1 MSALGV
7 SVTGRR
13 LSGLS
18 VSICMAMALTTL
30 ATSPAEARRRHH
42 RAHSHH
48 ATAPANYAALIVD
61 ANSGRTLYAR
71 NEDSLRHPASV
82 TKVMTLY
89 MLFEQLEKGR
99 YRLDSPLRV
108 SAHGA
113 SMAPSKLGLRP
124 GETIEVEDAIKALVT
139 KSANDVAATI
149 AENIAGD
156 ESTFADLMTRK
167 ARSLG
172 MRSTVY
178 RNASGLPNPQQVT
191 TARDLAI
198 LGRAI
203 QERFPRYYHYFGT
216 PSFRY
221 GSQTIR
227 NHNRLLGRVEGVDGI
242 KTGYTR
248 ASGFNLLT
256 SAKRDGR
263 HIVGVVLGGR
273 TGRERDMI
281 MAQLV
286 NTQIA
291 NASTVRSSTQLAS
304 LRDEDDEAPAAAAAP
319 QRVAMAEPEEIER
332 PRALPGE
339 TVEPVRRRL
348 APMALASTAP
358 TPMAAAAVA
367 AAQAIKARPA
377 VVSDDQDEGVTT
389 ASVKQPQKII
399 GARPAVIA
407 AASTPS
413 ILPPVRRLAEKR
425 VAMIAPPDR
434 EALADIPGKRGKA
447 AAKLVEE
454 EGDARPARLAKAD
467 KRDKTAKADAPAK
480 AEKSEKAEKSDK
492 AEKAARKDRDADER
506 TEVAKSRQNPG
517 RDGPRPA
524 GWSIQIGATDN
535 VEKANA
541 LLAKAR
547 SAGRLASARSY
558 TEKVQKGSATLYRA
572 RFAGLQTDQA
582 QAACKDL
589 KRSGFACFATK
600 E

>member
-1 MSALGV
+1 MRAQGV
-7 SVTGRR
+7 SGMGRR

-30 ATSPAEARRRHH
+30 ATSPAEARKRHRGGGH
-42 RAHSHH
+42 QVAAAS
-48 ATAPANYAALIVD
+48 NYAAFVVD
-61 ANSGRTLYAR
+61 ANTGRTLYAR
-71 NEDSLRHPASV
+71 NEDAIRHPASV

-99 YRLDSPLRV
+99 FRLDSPLRV

-139 KSANDVAATI
+139 KSANDVAATV
-149 AENIAGD
+149 AENIGGD
-156 ESTFADLMTRK
+156 ESTFAEMMTRK

-172 MRSTVY
+172 MRNTVY

-191 TARDLAI
+191 TARDLAV

-216 PSFRY
+216 PAMRY
-221 GSQTIR
+221 GRQIIR
-227 NHNRLLGRVEGVDGI
+227 NHNKLLGRVEGVDGI

-256 SAKRDGR
+256 SAKRGGR

-273 TGRERDMI
+273 TGRERDII

-291 NASTVRSSTQLAS
+291 NASSVRSSTQLAS
-304 LRDEDDEAPAAAAAP
+304 LRDDEDEAPVRAAP
-319 QRVAMAEPEEIER
+319 QRMAAAESVER
-332 PRALPGE
+332 PRMIAE
-339 TVEPVRRRL
+339 EPAEPARRRL
-348 APMALASTAP
+348 APMALASAQ
-358 TPMAAAAVA
+358 TPMAAAAMA

-377 VVSDDQDEGVTT
+377 VVTQDDDEGVTT
-389 ASVKQPQKII
+389 ASVQPQRVI

-413 ILPPVRRLAEKR
+413 VLPPMRRLAEKR
-425 VAMIAPPDR
+425 IAMVAPPSR
-434 EALADIPGKRGKA
+434 EALADLPSKRGKA
-447 AAKLVEE
+447 AAKIEDDE
-454 EGDARPARLAKAD
+454 DAKPARLAKAD
-467 KRDKTAKADAPAK
+467 KIAK
-480 AEKSEKAEKSDK
+480 AEKTEKGS
-492 AEKAARKDRDADER
+492 KAARKGKEAEE
-506 TEVAKSRQNPG
+506 TEVAKADPKADARSKQVAAV
-517 RDGPRPA
+517 RDTQRPS

-547 SAGRLASARSY
+547 GAVHLASAKSY
-558 TEKVQKGSATLYRA
+558 TEKVQKGSSTLYRA
-572 RFAGLQTDQA
+572 RFAGLATDEAQT
-582 QAACKDL
+582 ACKQL

-600 E
+600 D

>member
-1 MSALGV
+1 MSAQGV
-7 SVTGRR
+7 SVSGRR

-42 RAHSHH
+42 HRASAHH
-48 ATAPANYAALIVD
+48 VSAPANYAAYVVD
-61 ANSGRTLYAR
+61 ANTGRALYAR
-71 NEDSLRHPASV
+71 NEDAPRHPASV

-89 MLFEQLEKGR
+89 LLFEQLEKGR

-139 KSANDVAATI
+139 KSANDVAATV
-149 AENIAGD
+149 AENIGGD
-156 ESTFADLMTRK
+156 EDSFAEMMTRK

-172 MRSTVY
+172 MRNTVY
-178 RNASGLPNPQQVT
+178 RNASGLPNPQQIT
-191 TARDLAI
+191 TARDLSI

-203 QERFPRYYHYFGT
+203 QERFPNYYHYFGT

-221 GSQTIR
+221 GSQVIR

-256 SAKRDGR
+256 SAKRGGR

-273 TGRERDMI
+273 TGRERDII

-291 NASTVRSSTQLAS
+291 NASPVRGGSQIAM
-304 LRDEDDEAPAAAAAP
+304 RDEDDEVRAPAP
-319 QRVAMAEPEEIER
+319 QRMAMAEPTGESSER
-332 PRALPGE
+332 PRMTP
-339 TVEPVRRRL
+339 EPQAEPARRRL
-348 APMALASTAP
+348 APMALASAQ
-358 TPMAAAAVA
+358 TPMAAAAMA

-377 VVSDDQDEGVTT
+377 VVSDEDEGVTT
-389 ASVKQPQKII
+389 ASVRPPQKII
-399 GARPAVIA
+399 GARPAVMA
-407 AASTPS
+407 AASTPAV
-413 ILPPVRRLAEKR
+413 LPPARRLAEKR
-425 VAMIAPPDR
+425 VAMVSPPNR
-434 EALADIPGKRGKA
+434 EALADLPAGKRAKA
-447 AAKLVEE
+447 AAPEQDDEDVK
-454 EGDARPARLAKAD
+454 PARAAKADAKAD
-467 KRDKTAKADAPAK
+467 KAKLARADDKAGKAKTAKKDKDAEERSEVAK
-480 AEKSEKAEKSDK
+480 AESNKA
-492 AEKAARKDRDADER
+492 DA
-506 TEVAKSRQNPG
+506 AKSRNAAA
-517 RDGPRPA
+517 RDGLRPS

-547 SAGRLASARSY
+547 GAVHLAAAKSY

-572 RFAGLQTDQA
+572 RFAGLETDQA
-582 QAACKDL
+582 QTVCKQL

-600 E
+600 D

>member
-1 MSALGV
+1 MRAQGV
-7 SVTGRR
+7 SGMGRR

-30 ATSPAEARRRHH
+30 ATSPAEARKRH
-42 RAHSHH
+42 RSGGYQIA
-48 ATAPANYAALIVD
+48 APSNYAAFVVD
-61 ANSGRTLYAR
+61 ANTGRTLYAR
-71 NEDSLRHPASV
+71 NEDAIRHPASV

-99 YRLDSPLRV
+99 FRLDTPLRV

-139 KSANDVAATI
+139 KSANDVAATV
-149 AENIAGD
+149 AENIGGD
-156 ESTFADLMTRK
+156 ESSFADMMTRK

-172 MRSTVY
+172 MRNTVY

-203 QERFPRYYHYFGT
+203 HERFPKYYHYFGT
-216 PSFRY
+216 PAMRY
-221 GSQTIR
+221 GRQIIR
-227 NHNRLLGRVEGVDGI
+227 NHNKLLGRVEGVDGI

-256 SAKRDGR
+256 SAKRGGR

-273 TGRERDMI
+273 TGRERDII

-291 NASTVRSSTQLAS
+291 NASSVRSSTQLAS
-304 LRDEDDEAPAAAAAP
+304 LRDDEDEAPVRAAP
-319 QRVAMAEPEEIER
+319 QRMAAAESVER
-332 PRALPGE
+332 PRMIAE
-339 TVEPVRRRL
+339 EPAEPARRRL
-348 APMALASTAP
+348 APMALASAQ
-358 TPMAAAAVA
+358 TPMAAAAMA

-377 VVSDDQDEGVTT
+377 VVTQDDDEGVTT
-389 ASVKQPQKII
+389 ASVQPQRVI

-413 ILPPVRRLAEKR
+413 VLPPMRRLAEKR
-425 VAMIAPPDR
+425 IAMVAPPSR
-434 EALADIPGKRGKA
+434 EALADLPSKRGKA
-447 AAKLVEE
+447 AAKIEDDE
-454 EGDARPARLAKAD
+454 DAKPARLAKAD
-467 KRDKTAKADAPAK
+467 KIAK
-480 AEKSEKAEKSDK
+480 AEKTEKGS
-492 AEKAARKDRDADER
+492 KAARKGKEAEE
-506 TEVAKSRQNPG
+506 TEVAKADPKADARSKQVAAV
-517 RDGPRPA
+517 RDTQRPS

-547 SAGRLASARSY
+547 GAVHLASAKSY
-558 TEKVQKGSATLYRA
+558 TEKVQKGSSTLYRA
-572 RFAGLQTDQA
+572 RFAGLATDEAQT
-582 QAACKDL
+582 ACKQL

-600 E
+600 D

>member
-1 MSALGV
+1 MRAQGV
-7 SVTGRR
+7 FGASRR

-18 VSICMAMALTTL
+18 VSLCMAMAF
-30 ATSPAEARRRHH
+30 ATVVASPAEARRRHH
-42 RAHSHH
+42 RAP
-48 ATAPANYAALIVD
+48 AAAPANYAAFVVD

-71 NEDSLRHPASV
+71 NEDAIRHPASV

-124 GETIEVEDAIKALVT
+124 GQTIEVEDAIKALVT

-149 AENIAGD
+149 AENIGGD
-156 ESTFADLMTRK
+156 EDAFAEMMTRK

-172 MRSTVY
+172 MRNTVY

-198 LGRAI
+198 LGRAV

-221 GSQTIR
+221 GGRTIG

-291 NASTVRSSTQLAS
+291 HASPVRSSTQLAS
-304 LRDEDDEAPAAAAAP
+304 LKDDDDAPAAP
-319 QRVAMAEPEEIER
+319 QRVAMAEPVEAPRVATKLADDPIE
-332 PRALPGE
+332 PS
-339 TVEPVRRRL
+339 RRRL
-348 APMALASTAP
+348 APLALASTSQ

-377 VVSDDQDEGVTT
+377 VISDDEDEGVTT
-389 ASVKQPQKII
+389 ASVRPPQKVI

-413 ILPPVRRLAEKR
+413 VLPPMRRGAERR
-425 VAMIAPPDR
+425 VAMVAPPSR
-434 EALADIPGKRGKA
+434 EALNDIPGKRAKA
-447 AAKLVEE
+447 AVNDDGDDDKVVAKP
-454 EGDARPARLAKAD
+454 DAKSARQAKAD
-467 KRDKTAKADAPAK
+467 RSEKADKSEQTQRTAK
-480 AEKSEKAEKSDK
+480 AEKTGKVEKV
-492 AEKAARKDRDADER
+492 ARKDAEER
-506 TEVAKSRQNPG
+506 TEVARSRQAAA
-517 RDGPRPA
+517 RDGVRPS

-547 SAGRLASARSY
+547 GAGHLASAKSY
-558 TEKVQKGSATLYRA
+558 TEKVQKGSSTLYRA
-572 RFAGLQTDQA
+572 RFAGLETDQA
-582 QAACKDL
+582 QSACKQL

-600 E
+600 D

>member
-1 MSALGV
+1 M
-7 SVTGRR
+7 GRR

-30 ATSPAEARRRHH
+30 AISPAEARKRYRSGGYHV
-42 RAHSHH
+42 S
-48 ATAPANYAALIVD
+48 APSNYAAYVVD
-61 ANSGRTLYAR
+61 ANTGRTLYAR
-71 NEDSLRHPASV
+71 NEDAIRHPASV

-99 YRLDSPLRV
+99 FRLDTPLRV

-139 KSANDVAATI
+139 KSANDVAATV
-149 AENIAGD
+149 AENIGGD
-156 ESTFADLMTRK
+156 ESSFADMMTRK

-172 MRSTVY
+172 MRNTVY

-216 PSFRY
+216 PAMRY
-221 GSQTIR
+221 GRQIIR
-227 NHNRLLGRVEGVDGI
+227 NHHRQLGRVEGVDGI

-256 SAKRDGR
+256 SARRGGR

-273 TGRERDMI
+273 TGRERDVI

-291 NASTVRSSTQLAS
+291 HASPVRGATQLAS
-304 LRDEDDEAPAAAAAP
+304 LRDEEEDAPALAAP
-319 QRVAMAEPEEIER
+319 QRMAAAEPTER
-332 PRALPGE
+332 PRMIAE
-339 TVEPVRRRL
+339 EPAEPARRRL
-348 APMALASTAP
+348 APMALASAQ
-358 TPMAAAAVA
+358 TPMAAAAMA

-377 VVSDDQDEGVTT
+377 VVTQDDDEGVTT
-389 ASVKQPQKII
+389 ASVQPQQRVI

-413 ILPPVRRLAEKR
+413 VLPPARRLAEKR
-425 VAMIAPPDR
+425 VALVAPPSR
-434 EALADIPGKRGKA
+434 EALADLPAKRGKGA
-447 AAKLVEE
+447 VKAEE
-454 EGDARPARLAKAD
+454 DEDVRPARLAKVEKTEKGA
-467 KRDKTAKADAPAK
+467 KAEKTAKA
-480 AEKSEKAEKSDK
+480 EKPEKGS
-492 AEKAARKDRDADER
+492 KAARKDKDVEE
-506 TEVAKSRQNPG
+506 TEVAKAESKADAKSRQVAAV
-517 RDGPRPA
+517 RDTQRPS

-547 SAGRLASARSY
+547 GAVHLASAKSY
-558 TEKVQKGSATLYRA
+558 TEKVQKGASTLYRA
-572 RFAGLQTDQA
+572 RFAGLATDEAQT
-582 QAACKDL
+582 ACKQL

-600 E
+600 D